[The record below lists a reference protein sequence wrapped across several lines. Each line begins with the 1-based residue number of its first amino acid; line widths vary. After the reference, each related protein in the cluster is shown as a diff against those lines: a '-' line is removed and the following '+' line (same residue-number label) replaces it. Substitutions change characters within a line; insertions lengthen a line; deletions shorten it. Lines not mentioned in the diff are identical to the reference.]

1 MKKKNRRDINKDY
14 EYSSLPTTR
23 KEAFKDVYRHNFKTI
38 FSCGVMLLLFSLPL
52 IAFLIVMNIGRLGM
66 NTDTYSEEV
75 LESVLLVWDLILNG
89 GVIVLLYVFLIGL
102 MGVMRVLKLLVWQE
116 GINFGHDF
124 RVGIKENIK
133 QMTLFYVFGAL
144 IYAATYCVY
153 IFLLQ
158 FIIGISLILLFTII
172 FVPIIFWS
180 FYTINVYQTTFFNY
194 LKNGLFFYAHSI
206 GWTLLF
212 VVVVIWPFFLMFIPM
227 NGYLFL
233 IKYPIIIL
241 LILFYYPFLLIV
253 GYLYALS
260 KFDKHINQE
269 NYPEIYRKGL
279 YDINKK

>member
-1 MKKKNRRDINKDY
+1 MKKKTRVDVYKDY

-38 FSCGVMLLLFSLPL
+38 FSCGVMLLLFALPL
-52 IAFLIVMNIGRLGM
+52 IAFLIVMNLGRLGM

-89 GVIVLLYVFLIGL
+89 GVFILLYVFLIGL
-102 MGVMRVLKLLVWQE
+102 MGVMRVIKLLVWQE

-124 RVGIKENIK
+124 TLGIKENIT
-133 QMTLFYVFGAL
+133 QMSIFYIIGGV
-144 IYAATYCVY
+144 IYLATYCVY
-153 IFLLQ
+153 IFLLN
-158 FIIGISLILLFTII
+158 FIVGISIILLFTIM
-172 FVPIIFWS
+172 FVPVIFWS
-180 FYTINVYQTTFFNY
+180 FYTINVYQTTFLNY
-194 LKNGLFFYAHSI
+194 LKNGLFFYAHSL

-212 VVVVIWPFFLMFIPM
+212 VVMVIWPFFMMFIPL

-233 IKYPIIIL
+233 IKYPVLIL
-241 LILFYYPFLLIV
+241 LFVFYYPFLIIV

-269 NYPEIYRKGL
+269 NYLEIYRKGL
-279 YDINKK
+279 YDINKR